1 MERPIVIGRSST
13 MESLGNKNKRR
24 GSSRDSNKS
33 RGGGYFLNRR
43 FVVETM
49 IASSYDFTER
59 ERERFEDEGYRMTLI
74 PCVDLS
80 VDTLARNNS
89 FDDSLQNVS

>member
-1 MERPIVIGRSST
+1 

-24 GSSRDSNKS
+24 GSSRDSNKL

-59 ERERFEDEGYRMTLI
+59 ERFEDEGYRMTLI
-74 PCVDLS
+74 PCVDLP